1 MRYILSRS
9 LQLIIS
15 MIIIGLLITLCLSN
29 FIESFKMANI
39 PANGLTNSYYTFSI
53 GEYKDKI
60 TKDKIILSDMLTFL
74 ETQKSKLI
82 LLKES
87 DSKVFGV
94 YSLGYTFSPNIL
106 SGRTFTKDDFEKK
119 TNTIIVSESMQD
131 KCIEIDGKRF
141 YEFDANY
148 FEVIGIFKP
157 SDNLINKDAI
167 AYYNLSS
174 SQLKSKNIIYDN
186 YIFGRYQID
195 AGDKTLEIINQLNN
209 YCTVKVS
216 RSSTDN
222 NFLERL
228 QKTISSQGLTLF
240 PIILI
245 IILIL
250 LNSVNLSSNW
260 IENRRKEIFVR
271 RLVGATDRKISI
283 MLLRDFFIVISMSY
297 IIVLLISMMIH
308 KIDLVILL
316 NFKFSPETIFI
327 SYTTTLLV
335 GLISAGLMMITYR
348 KNSISQIRG

>member
-1 MRYILSRS
+1 MKYILSKS
-9 LQLIIS
+9 LQLIIA

-39 PANGLTNSYYTFSI
+39 PANGLTNNYHTFSI
-53 GEYKDKI
+53 GEYRDKI

-74 ETQKSKLI
+74 KNQKSRLI

-94 YSLGYTFSPNIL
+94 YSLDYTFSPNIL
-106 SGRTFTKDDFEKK
+106 SGRTFSRDDFEKK
-119 TNTIIVSESMQD
+119 TNTIIVSENIKD
-131 KCIEIDGKRF
+131 KCVEIDGKRF

-157 SDNLINKDAI
+157 SDNPINKDAI

-195 AGDKTLEIINQLNN
+195 AGNKTSEIVNQLNN

-216 RSSTDN
+216 RSSADN
-222 NFLERL
+222 SLLERL
-228 QKTISSQGLTLF
+228 QKTLSSQGLTLL

-245 IILIL
+245 IVLIL

-260 IENRRKEIFVR
+260 IENRKREIFVR
-271 RLVGATDRKISI
+271 RLVGATDKKISI
-283 MLLRDFFIVISMSY
+283 MLLRDFFTIITISY
-297 IIVLLISMMIH
+297 IIVLLLSIMIH

-316 NFKFSPETIFI
+316 NFRFSLETIFI
-327 SYTTTLLV
+327 SYITTILV
-335 GLISAGLMMITYR
+335 GFISAGLMMITYY